1 MEKRAGFKLSAKDV
15 FLNIAGG
22 LKVNDPG
29 IDLAVVS
36 SILSSNLDMA
46 LPSDI
51 CLAGEVGLSGEIRP
65 VTRITQRIGEGAK
78 LGLKPLSFLSIPKEV
93 DFLHQAEIEGKTRV
107 SKIGRGFQVL
117 LGEARNSFN

>member
-1 MEKRAGFKLSAKDV
+1 LNMLLAVLEKRAVFKLSAKDV

-46 LPSDI
+46 LPTDI

-65 VTRITQRIGEGAK
+65 VTRIGQRVGEAAK
-78 LGLKPLSFLSIPKEV
+78 LGFKSIIVPVYHKGV
-93 DFLHQAEIEGKTRV
+93 DFSLYDIEVKQV
-107 SKIGRGFQVL
+107 SKIEEAFRL
-117 LGEARNSFN
+117 LFG